1 MQHGCNALQSG
12 LSTIR
17 MKKAVVPSDRRR
29 MGVPTEAFLMRL
41 DLDLP
46 GIWIVDPEDVAQR
59 IGVSATALKRSINEG
74 TARVLHIP
82 GSWMNAGS
90 ARVTVH
96 LHDGGWQGTFDQ
108 SGQLVAERV
117 W

>member
-1 MQHGCNALQSG
+1 
-12 LSTIR
+12 
-17 MKKAVVPSDRRR
+17 